1 MKKNEKLL
9 IGFTC
14 FVDLS
19 VSSAKRYLCVIH
31 SGSQKRIGTRKSSA
45 SSQASVTCFI
55 NEREVCSRKVNYS
68 SAVDVHAVST
78 LILSSDGSATL
89 WPIT

>member
-14 FVDLS
+14 VVDFS

-45 SSQASVTCFI
+45 SPQASVTCIILWKMKFI
-55 NEREVCSRKVNYS
+55 YIFLLHKESHLSLE
-68 SAVDVHAVST
+68 DVGLNS
-78 LILSSDGSATL
+78 
-89 WPIT
+89 